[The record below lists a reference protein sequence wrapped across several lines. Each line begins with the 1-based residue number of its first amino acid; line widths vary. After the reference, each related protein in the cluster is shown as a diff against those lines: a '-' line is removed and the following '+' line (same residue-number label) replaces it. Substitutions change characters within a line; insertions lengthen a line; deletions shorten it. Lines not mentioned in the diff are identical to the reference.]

1 MVIHFDYKHRC
12 LVDKNVPIVLIFP
25 SRGCWES
32 RDRAHLLFMSVVCSK
47 RQLDDW
53 KRILFTKTIFPHQMA
68 VRYSRVEFR
77 YVRGL
82 RLECFVSM
90 FFCSSKTLPI
100 IKLYTEDLSM
110 LTAILLGLGM
120 VLLAYFRSFQTIIL
134 QQKNCRLQQYSNSD
148 FRNRRR
154 ASWPLDHHHGPGMGL
169 FYLRSN

>member
-12 LVDKNVPIVLIFP
+12 LVDKNVPIVLILP

-47 RQLDDW
+47 RQLDVW

-100 IKLYTEDLSM
+100 IKLYL
-110 LTAILLGLGM
+110 
-120 VLLAYFRSFQTIIL
+120 VYV
-134 QQKNCRLQQYSNSD
+134 NCNTFG
-148 FRNRRR
+148 FRNGTFSLFSFFSNNNFTAKKIVGFSRIRTR
-154 ASWPLDHHHGPGMGL
+154 IFEIEGEQADHWTTTTAQEWDS
-169 FYLRSN
+169 FI